1 MHIAAYIDMPPDEL
15 GEVKINIKIGNSN
28 PSNPHR
34 SWRIYLTQLDDTEMA
49 PKGCLQY
56 HEGRVGAI
64 KSLNYDSSNGDYVSN
79 SDYDICFRKVED
91 FKKEADEDLTDRTSF
106 NVCGRVFSNV
116 ELQQSFAPGS
126 NKVLIRRRKRGLKN
140 VRENAKLVKLDD
152 EASKP
157 VSENVVSQIQK
168 VISTL
173 QEDPELSAL
182 PPGKDTNQKKD
193 QYSEK
198 KKEDKPSKKK
208 EKEANESTT
217 QDVKKSG
224 KENTNVQENIVKEIE
239 KKDDMKKDEQL
250 KPVTPKKTEM
260 SENDKKKDETKA
272 TENKTEAPQDEI
284 IKVAVKPEDLKING
298 KPEDVKVIEPQK
310 DKDEK
315 ITWLILS
322 DGSVRDSSKFSEDM
336 YEDTLKPVK
345 MVKEPV
351 KATKLKLEE
360 EVKPEVTLVK
370 KEEPKLT
377 ERIKPVAVVEETKVI
392 EMAKPEEKPMPQL
405 LSNDK
410 LRSIS
415 GSNERRRNSRNDNGG
430 SKNC

>member
-1 MHIAAYIDMPPDEL
+1 M
-15 GEVKINIKIGNSN
+15 
-28 PSNPHR
+28 
-34 SWRIYLTQLDDTEMA
+34 
-49 PKGCLQY
+49 
-56 HEGRVGAI
+56 
-64 KSLNYDSSNGDYVSN
+64 
-79 SDYDICFRKVED
+79 
-91 FKKEADEDLTDRTSF
+91 TDRTSF

-116 ELQQSFAPGS
+116 ELEQSFAPGS
-126 NKVLIRRRKRGLKN
+126 NKVLIRRRKRALKN

-152 EASKP
+152 DASKP

-208 EKEANESTT
+208 EKEANESTS
-217 QDVKKSG
+217 QDAKKSG

-239 KKDDMKKDEQL
+239 KKDDMKKDEQI
-250 KPVTPKKTEM
+250 KPATPKKTEM

-351 KATKLKLEE
+351 KETKLKLEE

-370 KEEPKLT
+370 KQEPNLT
-377 ERIKPVAVVEETKVI
+377 ERIKPAAVVEETKVI
-392 EMAKPEEKPMPQL
+392 EMAKPEEKPIPQL
-405 LSNDK
+405 LSIDKPEVSMEPMKEEETPEVIMEEPKTVEYSREEAEQKFLSKIGCDGSYLLANDRK
-410 LRSIS
+410 FCGTFLRKKIPNADEIS
-415 GSNERRRNSRNDNGG
+415 ANGKFFF
-430 SKNC
+430 SFF